1 VHFSVG
7 GLFLI
12 MKIYTAL
19 KGTSSL
25 YSKSLSIQGS
35 LIFPVKLMNSAYNFS
50 LLDNKEDIFR
60 FPRVAFLYRFD
71 CSFKHVICLLKLA
84 LTDFPQ
90 TFADYKEL

>member
-1 VHFSVG
+1 MHFSVI

-71 CSFKHVICLLKLA
+71 CSFKHVMALYRALYLLLQ
-84 LTDFPQ
+84 F
-90 TFADYKEL
+90 